1 LVREYYPGSDYW
13 SSHACLARSE
23 QGSSALESDGDPGLC
38 VADGQRS
45 FEVKPGNRVVLRR
58 ARRPALL
65 QGTGRR
71 DYFAVLRDRLHWG
84 LPTDFVEPA

>member
-1 LVREYYPGSDYW
+1 M
-13 SSHACLARSE
+13 
-23 QGSSALESDGDPGLC
+23 
-38 VADGQRS
+38 ADGQRS